1 MNTPIPVWFAGSNT
15 ALNPF
20 VLFYS
25 LVNIL
30 IPLVIVVLLIWYL
43 KKQNDDRKQLIN
55 KLDSLIEL
63 LQPKKNNED

>member
-15 ALNPF
+15 AYLNPF

-55 KLDSLIEL
+55 KLIA
-63 LQPKKNNED
+63 